1 VVCDIEF
8 TGLGRRLRVQGDST
22 GYATLCKHFWR
33 RSAVFVRALTNKR
46 ITDFIEFWIANFDVG
61 GIDHEVGIESYW
73 PAWTWHAG

>member
-1 VVCDIEF
+1 
-8 TGLGRRLRVQGDST
+8 
-22 GYATLCKHFWR
+22 
-33 RSAVFVRALTNKR
+33 VFVRDLTNKR